1 MVDTPN
7 KKFPLM
13 ASNQSQKH
21 VTYNEFLVDMDV
33 IVQSSV
39 ISAAITAPPGS
50 PVEGGTYIIPSGATG
65 AWSGHTNKITMW
77 YGGAWVMQTPQV
89 GWRCWNQA
97 TSQLLVFSGGVWA
110 SFLDS
115 VFSAGI
121 SDSVFT
127 LSDNADSTKKA
138 RFELSG
144 ISTGTTRTY
153 TLPNIDSTIAVLSG
167 VAQTFANSITFSG
180 GTTTLGTTTTV
191 SGTMTITAASATLGN
206 STATSTYNLGT
217 GATLTATTKTINIGT
232 AGVSGS
238 TTVINIGSAV
248 SGALGTT
255 IINSPTVTFAN
266 SVTTVGMPQAN
277 LTALYLGLG
286 GATANASNRFSINTP
301 QVLLNNAGA
310 GIEMTFNK
318 NAAGND
324 ASLAFKTGFSTR
336 ALIGLL
342 GNDDTSFKVSPNG
355 SSFFDAMIID
365 RSTGRVD
372 FPAPIILPQL
382 SSLPATPGAGD
393 MLVYG
398 RSRAGTGWLDVQ
410 MPSGRDTPLQH
421 SLGVSR
427 VATWAPS
434 TSTTVVTSG
443 MPRTA
448 VGTVSTPTLA
458 STNLSTSMRRW
469 RNTSAAVVNSVA
481 DERSAVTLAWRG
493 NAAGLGGWRY
503 VNRISLVTLQATGM
517 GFFGML
523 ADVAAL
529 STTLLLSGIVNGI
542 GIGFQR
548 GTHTNF
554 QLVHNDGAGAPTLVD
569 LGASFAVNTTN
580 VITLFICCP
589 PNGSSIGVRVVE
601 ETSGASAEYTLS
613 TDIPA
618 ATTFLSV
625 RNYMNNDT
633 TAAAIAYDCSGVYLE
648 TDY

>member
-21 VTYNEFLVDMDV
+21 VTYNELLVDMDV

-39 ISAAITAPPGS
+39 ISAVITAPPGS
-50 PVEGGTYIIPSGATG
+50 PVEGDTYIVPSGATG
-65 AWSGHTNKITMW
+65 AWSGHTNKMTMW

-89 GWRCWNQA
+89 GWRCWSQA

-115 VFSAGI
+115 GFSTGI
-121 SDSVFT
+121 SDAVFT

-153 TLPNIDSTIAVLSG
+153 TLPNIDSTIAVLGG
-167 VAQTFANSITFSG
+167 VAQTFTNSTSFTG
-180 GTTTLGTTTTV
+180 GTLTLGTTTTV
-191 SGTMTITAASATLGN
+191 SGVMTITAASATLGN
-206 STATSTYNLGT
+206 STATATYNLGT
-217 GATLTATTKTINIGT
+217 GATLTDTTKTINIGT

-255 IINSPTVTFAN
+255 V
-266 SVTTVGMPQAN
+266 
-277 LTALYLGLG
+277 
-286 GATANASNRFSINTP
+286 INTP
-301 QVLLNNAGA
+301 QVLLNNAGTS
-310 GIEMTFNK
+310 IEMTFNK

-324 ASLAFKTGFSTR
+324 ASLALKTGFSTR
-336 ALIGLL
+336 ALVGLL
-342 GNDDTSFKVSPNG
+342 GNDDLSFKVSPNG
-355 SSFFDAMIID
+355 SSFFDAMIVD
-365 RSTGRVD
+365 RNNGRVD
-372 FPAPIILPQL
+372 FPAPIVLPQL
-382 SSLPATPGAGD
+382 TSHPSAPDSGD

-398 RSRAGTGWLDVQ
+398 SSRAGTGWLDVQ
-410 MPSGRDTPLQH
+410 MPSGKGTSLQH
-421 SLGVSR
+421 SLGVNR
-427 VATWAPS
+427 IATWAPS
-434 TSTTVVTSG
+434 TSTTVVSSG

-448 VGTVSTPTLA
+448 VGTISHPTLA

-469 RNTSAAVVNSVA
+469 RNTSAAVVNSVC
-481 DERSAVTLAWRG
+481 DERAAATLAWRG

-503 VNRISLVTLQATGM
+503 VNRFNLATLQATGM
-517 GFFGML
+517 GFFGIM
-523 ADVAAL
+523 ADTAAL
-529 STTLLLSGIVNGI
+529 ATTLLLSGVVNAV

-548 GTHTNF
+548 GTHTNM
-554 QLVHNDGAGAPTLVD
+554 QLVHNDAAGSPTLVD
-569 LGASFAVNTTN
+569 LGSNFAINTTN
-580 VITLFICCP
+580 VFTLYICAS
-589 PNGSSIGVRVVE
+589 PNGSSIGVRIVE
-601 ETSGASAEYTLS
+601 EVSGASAEYTLS

-625 RNYMNNDT
+625 RNYMNNDA
-633 TAAAIAYDCSGVYLE
+633 TAAAVAFDCSGVYIE